1 MWRSTSVAEEP
12 ATSISGQKLEAAGAS
27 ETCAHFLPNN
37 RSERQEYLKLDI
49 QSCEKS
55 KKNHY

>member
-1 MWRSTSVAEEP
+1 MWRGTSVAEEP
-12 ATSISGQKLEAAGAS
+12 ATSISGQKLKAAGAS

-37 RSERQEYLKLDI
+37 PSERQECLKLDI
-49 QSCEKS
+49 QRCEKI